1 MFVGPRKS
9 HGRPRAKG
17 YSGVGIMLRRPRFM
31 SHWKTSNTGSNGHS
45 SSDELLPSYIDASE
59 ESSPDGLPEV
69 LASFDPH
76 ELLERFRARRSRD
89 RSRERRSGALSVES
103 VMEEKSH
110 EETANME

>member
-1 MFVGPRKS
+1 
-9 HGRPRAKG
+9 
-17 YSGVGIMLRRPRFM
+17 M
-31 SHWKTSNTGSNGHS
+31 SRGKASNAVSDGHS
-45 SSDELLPSYIDASE
+45 SSDELLPSYTNTSE

-76 ELLERFRARRSRD
+76 DYNPGELLKRFRARRSRD
-89 RSRERRSGALSVES
+89 RSRERRSGAPSVESVES